1 VLGSKADLNP
11 SLVTSLSP
19 LPTPHPRGFRRF
31 YRHLKP
37 ARWVFA
43 GGLLAGALY
52 ATSSGAGL
60 PVMLKMM
67 MPIFF
72 GKENEASPVVVT
84 TAKRLF
90 GDAYHEQLLLVA
102 CIGLPLVFV
111 LRGVG
116 AYLNRYW
123 INKAGFMV
131 LDGIR
136 QEVFARLQDLPVA
149 FYHKHKSGD
158 LVARVLSDSEQLKNV
173 VVNTSSDIIKQPL
186 TLVSSVGYLVYLS
199 ITDRSA
205 LFALV
210 AILSVPLC
218 IFPIRIAAKQ
228 LIKRSRQL
236 VAKNGDLNAMVT
248 EAMQS
253 PQEIQAY
260 NLQASLRNRFAL
272 RIREVFGLS
281 LKTIKYQAMVSPV
294 IEVISACGFVAALYF
309 GVRQGMGF
317 PTFSAMAIALYMAY
331 EPVKKL
337 SGIHA
342 TIKVGSASLERLESI
357 LDAEDTVPQ
366 PSHPRALPAGPVE
379 LSFHQVG
386 FAYLRDEAGNPGAAA
401 LADVQIT
408 VRPGETVALVG
419 SSGAGKSTFISLI
432 PRFYD
437 PTAGRLTLG
446 GIDLREID
454 KTALRERIALVPQ
467 MPVLFN
473 ITLAENIRIGRPNAT
488 DDQVKTAARN
498 AHIADFIESLP
509 EGYDTMVGERGT
521 TLSGGQRQRVAIAR
535 AFLKDAP
542 ILILDEATSA
552 LDGESEAQIQQA
564 LETLVRG
571 RMTFMIAHRFSSI
584 RSATRILVFDAGKIV
599 ADGAHEGLYQTEPR
613 YKQLFDH
620 QNRTRDPSMTCK
632 S

>member
-1 VLGSKADLNP
+1 
-11 SLVTSLSP
+11 
-19 LPTPHPRGFRRF
+19 
-31 YRHLKP
+31 
-37 ARWVFA
+37 
-43 GGLLAGALY
+43 
-52 ATSSGAGL
+52 
-60 PVMLKMM
+60 
-67 MPIFF
+67 
-72 GKENEASPVVVT
+72 
-84 TAKRLF
+84 
-90 GDAYHEQLLLVA
+90 
-102 CIGLPLVFV
+102 
-111 LRGVG
+111 
-116 AYLNRYW
+116 
-123 INKAGFMV
+123 
-131 LDGIR
+131 
-136 QEVFARLQDLPVA
+136 VFARLQDLPVA

-158 LVARVLSDSEQLKNV
+158 LVARVLSDSDQLKNV
-173 VVNTSSDIIKQPL
+173 VVNVSSDIIKQPL
-186 TLVSSVGYLVYLS
+186 TLISAVGYLLYLS
-199 ITDRSA
+199 ITDQSA

-236 VAKNGDLNAMVT
+236 VTKNGDLSAMVT

-253 PQEIQAY
+253 PHEIQAY
-260 NLQASLRNRFAL
+260 NLQTPLKNRFAAN
-272 RIREVFGLS
+272 IREVFGLS

-309 GVRQGMGF
+309 GVRQGMSF

-366 PSHPRALPAGPVE
+366 PDHPRALAAGPVE

-386 FAYLRDEAGNPGAAA
+386 FAYNRDDLGNPGAAA

-446 GIDLREID
+446 GIDLREVD
-454 KTALRERIALVPQ
+454 KTALRDRIALVPQ

-473 ITLAENIRIGRPNAT
+473 ITLADNIRIGRPNAT
-488 DDQVKTAARN
+488 DEQVRAAARS

-509 EGYDTMVGERGT
+509 EGYNTMVGERGT

-552 LDGESEAQIQQA
+552 LDSESEAQIQQA

-599 ADGAHEGLYQTEPR
+599 ADGAHEALYKTDAV
-613 YKQLFDH
+613 YKQLYDH
-620 QNRTRDPSMTCK
+620 QSQGRSHATLVAS
-632 S
+632 

>member
-1 VLGSKADLNP
+1 M
-11 SLVTSLSP
+11 
-19 LPTPHPRGFRRF
+19 
-31 YRHLKP
+31 
-37 ARWVFA
+37 FA

-52 ATSSGAGL
+52 AASSGAGL
-60 PVMLKMM
+60 PVMLKVML
-67 MPIFF
+67 PIFF
-72 GKENEASPVVVT
+72 GKEDEASPVVVA

-90 GDAYHEQLLLVA
+90 GDAYQGQLLLVA
-102 CIGLPLVFV
+102 CIGLPLIFV
-111 LRGVG
+111 LRGLG
-116 AYLNRYW
+116 AYFNRYLV
-123 INKAGFMV
+123 NKAGFMV

-158 LVARVLSDSEQLKNV
+158 LVARLLSDTDQLKNV
-173 VVNTSSDIIKQPL
+173 VVNVSSDIIKQPL
-186 TLVSSVGYLVYLS
+186 TLISAVGYLIYLS
-199 ITDRSA
+199 ITDQSA

-236 VAKNGDLNAMVT
+236 ATKNGDLSAMVT

-253 PQEIQAY
+253 PHEIQAY
-260 NLQASLRNRFAL
+260 NLQTPLKNRFAVS
-272 RIREVFGLS
+272 IREVFGLS

-309 GVRQGMGF
+309 GVRQGMSF

-337 SGIHA
+337 SSIHA
-342 TIKVGSASLERLESI
+342 TIKVGSASLERLEAI
-357 LDAEDTVPQ
+357 LDAEDTVP
-366 PSHPRALPAGPVE
+366 PPARPRALPAGPVE
-379 LSFHQVG
+379 LQFHQVG
-386 FAYLRDEAGNPGAAA
+386 FAYHRDDLGNPGTAA
-401 LADVQIT
+401 LTAVDIT

-454 KTALRERIALVPQ
+454 KTALRDRIALVPQ

-473 ITLAENIRIGRPNAT
+473 VTLADNIRVGRPNAT
-488 DDQVKTAARN
+488 DDQVKAAARN
-498 AHIADFIESLP
+498 AHIADFIEGLP
-509 EGYDTMVGERGT
+509 EGYNTMVGERGT

-552 LDGESEAQIQQA
+552 LDSESESQIQQA

-599 ADGAHEGLYQTEPR
+599 ADGTHADLYKTDPV
-613 YKQLFDH
+613 YKQLYDH
-620 QNRTRDPSMTCK
+620 QSQGRGHVALITS
-632 S
+632 